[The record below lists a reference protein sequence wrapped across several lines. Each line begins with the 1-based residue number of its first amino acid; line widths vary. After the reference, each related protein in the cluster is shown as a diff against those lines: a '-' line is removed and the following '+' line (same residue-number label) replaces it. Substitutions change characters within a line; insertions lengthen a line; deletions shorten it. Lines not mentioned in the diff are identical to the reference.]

1 MCQNAADFRLGAAH
15 PNILLVGACPG
26 REEEASNRPFAGV
39 AGRCLRSMMLSLNAF
54 RPMLFPS
61 PHPDAYSM
69 LNAHDLPRYRA
80 RPGYDGRTQPTR
92 LEVFAPANRERV
104 AAKLLHTQPTMVLY
118 LGNVAEF
125 IDPIVQEL
133 RPEALVFRTGHP
145 SPSGWNT
152 FAQYVGRPREEKLER
167 WARDQFRQ
175 LR

>member
-1 MCQNAADFRLGAAH
+1 MCLNAADFRLSAVH
-15 PNILLVGACPG
+15 PTTFLVGACPG

-39 AGRCLRSMMLSLNAF
+39 AGRCLRAMMLSLHAF

-61 PHPDAYSM
+61 VHPDAYSM

-92 LEVFAPANRERV
+92 LEVLAPVNRERV
-104 AAKLLHTQPTMVLY
+104 AAKLLNTQPTIVLY

-133 RPEALVFRTGHP
+133 RPGALVFRTGHP